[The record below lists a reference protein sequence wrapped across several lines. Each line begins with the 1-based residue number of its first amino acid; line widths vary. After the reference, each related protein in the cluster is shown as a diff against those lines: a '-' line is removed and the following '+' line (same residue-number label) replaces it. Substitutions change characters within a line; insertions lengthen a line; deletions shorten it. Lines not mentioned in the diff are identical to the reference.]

1 MGNPR
6 EGGRGPAAP
15 GRSLPGCDERRK
27 QQLEERRRAN
37 LQTKCFDPTTTRFRF
52 LSFAERLQIQ
62 LKTQTSPL
70 RSTGLLD
77 LLEEQKALLERS
89 VGDAGWG
96 KRTRPDTLFAG
107 DAEAEEERRK
117 RRKTEELQF
126 SSLREVIRHLSAVQ
140 HPPAVAALL
149 SELAPLCDSL
159 PLLLFHRERIL
170 QSLLRLLLED
180 EAIAVV
186 LNLLQALAKDLRSEF
201 VAFLP
206 SVFSSLLLLSRQL
219 ELTVDAERLRLL
231 FSCIGSIFRYLAR
244 PLLRDFDFALALF
257 TPWLCGDDA
266 SPPSEGER
274 SEAGKVWGGR
284 PEKGDGPGRAPGAE
298 NRQGSP
304 AAKAKREG
312 HKKEKE
318 ETPDQV
324 PSVSRTGQTVTEE
337 IRLLAARAFACLL
350 RKAGGEEGD
359 SGDLLRCIEILF
371 RHVSRCSPSARE
383 AYGESVAVI
392 LFESVKSVQLCFKR
406 PFDCVVRFLFATVL
420 FQKPYVEAGERSWA
434 PSLSAAF
441 LSGDETDTQLEEQ
454 RDNREADVARRGVEE
469 GGQMAEGRESGTE
482 GKDIPK
488 VEDVFAVYRAQVK
501 CLVSFLLHARQHTK
515 ALESPGAK
523 QIEALLLEFFSV
535 AVKAA
540 PSALLA
546 SLAKIGRSAADE
558 ETDVKHLGNSV
569 NLFSGSFA
577 SVLASPFHAYFYN
590 FPSPH
595 PFTDH
600 PYLSGVDCTS
610 PLSSCVSLALAAS
623 GKTGGSLPSSPA
635 SPLFLAYGLLTLIE
649 LSGAWVFALPR
660 LEGSFDAFLC
670 RLFAVLSPALLKSGG
685 DKQKQRTKQDSRKK
699 KSRESSVWRV
709 AATEEEAQDIERAPL
724 VLQPLLATS
733 VCLRQT
739 QLAKEPQEGERSPR
753 QGLCPTS
760 LDASKCW
767 LLSSAPQ
774 LEAVSL
780 FSLFLPCAVLR
791 LLSLLWRAVPLSFCS
806 AVNAVWSSTSSD
818 LFGGLLS
825 VPLKLLQFST
835 ARSLPPV
842 SPALP
847 ATLLS
852 SGFPV
857 NSSPTGLLEAY
868 VNCALAYTSMLHAHL
883 APFKEETLRRQNCVH
898 SFGLY
903 GLRPTCGFLL
913 RLLAS
918 QPRQVALSSA
928 LPLQHPSHSSYV
940 SGGVLEWE
948 RSAASL
954 LLAQEVSEFVEA
966 SPSRLDASGVDS
978 AQMQEKQSASNEG
991 RLLLL
996 QAKQSLPELLLA
1008 VTRRLQK
1015 TRSAF
1020 EGSRASAPPHS
1031 GQPTCF
1037 EMSLASAAQRRP
1049 VDDLACTYSLLSSFR
1064 ALLSAT
1070 EIQAHVAGEGE
1081 DSGAKSDQRREE
1093 IQKHLDLVHTETSH
1107 LIAVLLL
1114 WLAGKLLARP
1124 VDVHLAAQNA
1134 DTVLS
1139 RGCAH
1144 PCARETAESDGA
1156 LPTNFASVR
1165 SEGEVTHEAETDV
1178 AAVLHILRICFR
1190 CLDTATPLIRRSRE
1204 AAKAADDLEDTQ
1216 GRQQRTR
1223 AGGLSAPPIELLQV
1237 VQEVEEKVKHTAAL
1251 KREPRPSFCVFSVAA
1266 CSAFSSSEKWL
1277 AAILSLFSAGSF
1289 LYELHHGPS
1298 NSSAGPFVSLFSPLL
1313 RSAAFCIS
1321 SVLGASFEEP
1331 DSDEEKTEVLESRS
1345 SSPQGS
1351 ARLRD
1356 VVAPHLASILS
1367 CCSSSSRRARQD
1379 AIFFLHICS
1388 PFLCSL
1394 QSVFSSSFSA
1404 SSPSTHAALEEA
1416 ISAPS
1421 LLPLHGAFADACG
1434 AQLRSLLSLEKLPV
1448 GLETERKLINAYGA
1462 LVRGA
1467 TSVFS
1472 QGLLL
1477 VSQPLNSAE
1486 ESMAT
1491 PEEARKCLDVS
1502 FARTVAPILEATVR
1516 VLLSQLFVKFSPL
1529 WQPAIDAVLQLL
1541 EDIHAIQGE
1550 ALQAQASALA
1560 SAAFAAAVSSSSDS
1574 TVSLGEQR
1582 SSARS
1587 VAVPREP
1594 TEGERETYAG
1604 LEHEGCVARKT
1615 PSKAACASDGEAVS
1629 VASASL
1635 LRTEGAELSRMQ
1647 ARLSSALLSTTWEIL
1662 TKQVARAVSDLGAC
1676 RPSRRAAVPSR
1687 RKPEAS
1693 MGRSDGDTVEPGARG
1708 RAAEA
1713 NGDVESQ
1720 RDSAEGVAEAG
1731 ERQEGGEREANAFSK
1746 WFVRTEWKRALG
1758 DDADEVSDPLSR
1770 HTRLLR
1776 LVEGIMG
1783 SYGKDAFVSS
1793 RREEATEP
1801 GVQESEKTGTEHAC
1815 REDGR
1820 SGTVEKTGGR
1830 ESERGLFPDAESGDA
1845 KPASGPGSEPLAHAN
1860 KLKKARKR
1868 VEGEGRMSGSRA
1880 GGLSRRRE
1888 ALARFNWLMRQ
1899 TLCVVETLTEGGVDD
1914 AGGEEEGETREIR
1927 EAPREAA
1934 EGSETPSVSSPPRGE
1949 GERLVTCEEAI
1960 FRTHAVSLVPRAC
1973 DCLRAVV
1980 ALSRVDPNC
1989 FLSAAEKRVLAL
2001 KSDEKTQQSPEGA
2014 LGLAAAGKAGD
2025 KTGEGRDETDRLIKE
2040 AAEAERLWTRLPA
2053 VCAQRLVTIADPSLQ
2068 QLVIQVLQLSPV
2080 LRPQLAPYAPLLV
2093 QLISDKSSSN
2103 ALLRLRLAEPEEE
2116 GEDDL
2121 ATDDVQATTKHKSDQ
2136 GKATAAKLVVVQE
2149 QHRHLVVPLVVRI
2162 LMAKVQHRAAGRS
2175 ATAVFAERRNV
2186 FAFLSSVAA
2195 QELPLLLSI
2204 LLYPL
2209 VDVWLGPEASKAE
2222 EAFPAH
2228 DSSAALPSLSV
2239 VAASSTLL
2247 SGFLKEQY
2255 LCAFVAAQLNA
2266 STPASDSGFSPL
2278 ERRRGELLARPASAP
2293 ASPAVLGECTVDGS
2307 CAGETFE
2314 MSAHAEEKAKR
2325 VVVRLA
2331 PCCLPP
2337 NVSSRLPGC
2346 CKTLQQLQDML
2357 KRLLFPATPFLIL
2370 FYRALLQNIVSVSG
2384 ASSSSRETQG
2394 PTREQNA
2401 GDLGPPGPSA
2411 PGRLVAGRD
2420 GRAYVKQTVHLCL
2433 LLLRQLLDLFPEASN
2448 IWRDLLNPAGPALQ
2462 HLLEAAVATAAAS
2475 PAGGRGP
2482 HEEGKK
2488 QKKNLPAIVSLVCSW
2503 AAQPAYFSFFSSVV
2517 PEALP
2522 TLFAVPALPA
2532 VLRRVAPSFGSEGLG
2547 RRAFGSGAF
2556 GRGRGGFGASCGV
2569 LDAVLDAALLL
2580 SVGGMDR
2587 EREEALAASFHGE
2600 IKDLRRRRRKTRARG
2615 RHASQGSTKQTR
2627 RSAVSSSSSSSE
2639 EEKEMWVEEDEIAQ
2653 RRQAL
2658 LREQRELEAER
2669 QQHEREG
2676 MATLLPHVGG
2686 LLASLE
2692 ILFQHRR
2699 LAALGGSQGGTA
2711 QAFGSSQGASGDRK
2725 LVAAREDADA
2735 GKAGDQAAQEEG
2747 ADHDEGGEEE
2757 PQEREEDGAS
2767 AGPQRSLFGVVRV
2780 KELQLLTRIARYAVA
2795 DVNAPSEQLDET
2807 PLSPPSPSEGRP
2819 KVEAPASSVEAS
2831 EAASPFT
2838 PVSCS
2843 IREER
2848 FSVVLRLI
2856 RLLVQSLPSGSMTS
2870 TLNPRLG
2877 SPSSTSRLLLS
2888 LEALLQLAFPLASQ
2902 VRALREKESAT
2913 PGAASAEFGAE
2924 AGPSAGVVDED
2935 AGPPGE
2941 ASKASP
2947 SSQLLEL
2954 KGVLEAMTRH
2964 CSILLQSTVSS
2975 ACRAAVAKLFLAVE
2989 FAACGVMLF
2998 SSDAEL
3004 DEKVG
3009 AQIEG
3014 LLSRPQTGAQEEDEV
3029 GVEAKGQQLL
3039 AALVPGGSLLR
3050 ALLTER
3056 EVQTDGGD
3064 ARTEKKVL
3072 CSLLHRRCK
3081 IEETGNA
3088 HGETQPGSPTASP
3101 AGREA
3106 TAREAAV
3113 AFVDNPE
3120 TLFQWRLSVALL
3132 VFSLNYRRGQ
3142 AGLSRG
3148 RGLALLADDEDQ
3160 PDSSMQLIVLH
3171 ALVASATIRGLPSP
3185 NASPASNEVGQVPPG
3200 LLEPLIRHCLFLLG
3214 AAGIEWPIQQAAAA
3228 MLKAVVDSVALLSDT
3243 PASRVTSS
3251 SSSSCMS
3258 RQSLQ
3263 VRMQLLARLVM
3274 PFVRAQLKAP
3284 DDAQLRQGLHLLA
3297 YVVRTL
3303 APVALRLPSLSAS
3316 SGPEAETK
3324 RLRQLDKVFHLDLA
3338 SLLAAPPPGAVA
3350 EALLESRIQKPG
3362 TEDAGGD
3369 FFRDFLHMQRHRQ
3382 GRALQ
3387 RLAQAARQKGIGA
3400 TTLRLVALPLC
3411 FSSLLQRASLRPRS
3425 EEERKKKQTFLRK
3438 EVFHQGLAEQAVS
3451 CLEACSYRLK
3461 WPMTLN
3467 TVRLLSRFLSDF
3479 PEREGFLFRAICG
3492 VVRAFEAHVKQAVSE
3507 ALHGDS
3513 RVDDGDGGARR
3524 ERQTEGEESETEE
3537 VHEEA
3542 GQDEEGVEREE
3553 GEEHEEGAEGVSG
3566 SEDEDEGSRRR
3577 EAAEGR
3583 LRARHRLELMHARI
3597 KVDLLPLLYRL
3608 AFGSSSGKKPS
3619 EGGDQMLTSQPGG
3632 SPTRGA
3638 QKDQEKNVRPS
3649 IVAVLLL
3656 LIRLLPSADFQQN
3669 LPKLVR
3675 SVAFN
3680 LRSRDRDIR
3689 RKARGALVSMAVS
3702 LGPSFFSVLVAE
3714 VGVLLRD
3721 RKPSGKKGGA
3731 QEEDVA
3737 GNSAQAFYRPVLLF
3751 TVHAMLKGLVDE
3763 EEKKRGDAQATG
3775 LEGIKTSHEDAGLD
3789 KALALVLP
3797 LIAEELSRVSDPD
3810 RPSQD
3815 PSTRQH
3821 SKIDEARHLKGP
3833 SMVFL
3838 LASCSSAASCASVL
3852 LPFLYSLLGGRRRVG
3867 DTVSSAYSPAYLEHV
3882 KDLFLHFVKGANKN
3896 RSLSPFFFFLLARR
3910 LLTLTVALLQSQ
3922 LLHPLQLEQA
3932 GRRREHLEFLLAK
3945 QELRR
3950 QQVGGGRRRKA
3961 RDNCLP
3967 LVQHDQLAEPV
3978 EDDAGACVE
3987 QAESPILQERMQTPK
4002 HEDPEPQRHRTREV
4016 LLREDAGFF
4025 HCMLFTSAVGLPG
4038 DGAEA
4043 HSRRPSGD
4051 GDKEAHSEGEDE
4063 EGQTEA
4069 NFLHAPDSLDE
4080 AMALARERRLDG
4092 LRAAVAAKKDRAMVT
4107 QPGAAKGISL
4117 EKALQKKGLDAYT
4130 RQGFDSTSRATT
4142 VGFTGL
4148 RLLLSA
4154 LKRWK
4159 FLLKKAKPEEN
4170 SDAKPGSKVEVKT
4183 KATQRQLRGELEKST
4198 FALLLCF
4205 CSNITDL
4212 ISWTM
4217 RCLPHL
4223 LPLRLSALES
4233 RGAVVASTTLRLFHS
4248 MGGGWSSRREED
4260 HQLFLACSRLLP
4272 LLLLHPQGNK
4282 WFAAALN
4289 PHVRV
4294 PQTHRQLL
4302 LIEMERTN
4310 SSRRAAKH
4318 AGKERGEN
4326 QGEESAESDG
4336 SFEVGEDDEQVQTGD
4351 AAGAGAAG
4359 GSLRERFPAEAPE
4372 AVFRREKASEEEKRE
4387 AGEEPLVLSDTQ
4399 LRLLRE
4405 EEEKNWR
4412 GKTDVKTR
4420 LEENFKEAL
4429 LAQILHSLENPQL
4442 RLSGLMLFKTLVLP
4456 HYRDVAA
4463 AALASETGEG
4473 KTEGEGGKRKKDKA
4487 AGGKKARKNIGDST
4501 LLCDVYRGVDTIV
4514 RLMIQEAGEDAEGR
4528 RLAAIC
4534 GDIYSHFLLNFP
4546 MTEKTQQYRI
4556 LFLIKN
4562 LHYSAPDGR
4571 RAVLNCLHKVL
4582 IRFPSELVVSRY
4594 SEVFL
4599 LALSGR
4605 LVLEEDR
4612 TAHEMLRML
4621 LLLLLDIAQDSDD
4634 PEHSAASLFQTAVT
4648 VFLQPQIPKIMAL
4661 QEFVLV
4667 FLDSQ
4672 RERPMALLPRV
4683 LPLLHRMLLV
4693 AADREARERFRASGA
4708 LPSSGD
4714 WRVSY
4719 KALLAFEK
4727 LMLFV
4732 HPSHLDALFSRAAR
4746 AAASGGEKPF
4756 TVEGGEAG
4764 EESEAAGV
4772 NSVDM
4777 ELETQVAAQIL
4788 RSCMLPSTGAVGAGY
4803 QDTSMHSRRR
4813 QQEGLDEKFDSYAI
4827 SKLPKKDLLVG
4838 AAVGRLWLE
4847 AVREGLRHEHP
4858 WLRAVSLRCAGAY
4871 IAAKSPRS
4879 YCPSTP
4885 CLFYLHKSRISNHF
4899 GLGVSDAAPASPGA
4913 DVVLAALSPF
4923 CKDRFL
4929 EKNPAAVLSA
4939 RALVLP
4945 LLQLA
4950 LSRPDVVFVPPRQ
4963 RLSRAQRGEED
4974 NEDAGESEEVAEEPA
4989 SDAGEAASDD
4999 NEEETREQEEEIGEE
5014 IEDDGE
5020 TRDGKLGPTDEVGE
5034 ALDEEALGKTRQALD
5049 DADDEDREEEGGE
5062 EPAKVGEGKRRSSN
5076 GSDREQSQ
5084 DEAGDGQDNAE
5095 DLHTDD
5101 ECSASGSDEELEEE
5115 GEDSDEDD
5123 SEEEAPSSEALALQ
5137 VLLRP
5142 PCDLASS
5149 TENALASSSS
5159 SASGFREDSSLDLL
5173 AFENRAA
5180 ELACSADTI
5189 AFSGKRDLQPP
5200 SLSTQQEDTSKRQRT
5215 GVSSPSSAAHS
5226 SRASET
5232 ETSLSAFS
5240 EELVGGPEGDRETH
5254 EQIEVTN
5261 GGTRLFTVQDETSHP
5276 LLFLVKR
5283 LNFWLRRHLG
5293 TLGAYRRARFKKGSH
5308 GGREGEKGQNG
5319 EDICTSIVRV
5329 GAILSVFHALV
5340 YQLPLHPS
5348 RGLHF
5353 SPEFPLGASSKK
5365 RKRDRKDGRKGVET
5379 EADGGSIPVGSLSF
5393 SEAHLE
5399 RLLFFVIDAA
5409 YRCSTVIRGG
5419 EEGGHKKEARTDSL
5433 LLQLLS
5439 AERSEGAF
5447 AADGGSSLAA
5457 LWQGLASLSPKEQQ
5471 REVLTGG
5478 SFLLSE
5484 IQEVLKDG
5492 GREELALGLLAK
5504 VRTSVLSSRLKRKVD
5519 SQQQALLQ
5527 PQKYAEKRRRQ
5538 QCKKKLSKKRKVALL
5553 IAKNRGGKRRE
5564 KS

>member
-6 EGGRGPAAP
+6 EGGRGPAVP
-15 GRSLPGCDERRK
+15 GGSLPACDERRK
-27 QQLEERRRAN
+27 QQLEERRRVN

-62 LKTQTSPL
+62 LKAQTSPL

-77 LLEEQKALLERS
+77 LLEEQKALLERTVGS
-89 VGDAGWG
+89 VGWG
-96 KRTRPDTLFAG
+96 KRSQPDTLFG

-126 SSLREVIRHLSAVQ
+126 SSLREVIRHLATVQ

-180 EAIAVV
+180 EAITVV

-244 PLLRDFDFALALF
+244 PLLREFDFAVALF
-257 TPWLCGDDA
+257 MPWLCGDDA
-266 SPPSEGER
+266 SPPSGGER
-274 SEAGKVWGGR
+274 SEAGEARGGR
-284 PEKGDGPGRAPGAE
+284 PEKRDGPGRAGRAE
-298 NRQGSP
+298 NRQGAP

-312 HKKEKE
+312 HKKETE
-318 ETPDQV
+318 ETPEQM
-324 PSVSRTGQTVTEE
+324 PSVSRKGQTVTEE

-359 SGDLLRCIEILF
+359 SGDLLGCIETLF
-371 RHVSRCSPSARE
+371 RHMSRCSLSARE
-383 AYGESVAVI
+383 AYGESVAMI
-392 LFESVKSVQLCFKR
+392 LFESVKSVQLSFKR

-441 LSGDETDTQLEEQ
+441 PSGNETDTQLEGET
-454 RDNREADVARRGVEE
+454 DIREADVAARGVEE
-469 GGQMAEGRESGTE
+469 GGQMAEDRESATE
-482 GKDIPK
+482 GKGIPK
-488 VEDVFAVYRAQVK
+488 VEDAFAVYRAQVK

-523 QIEALLLEFFSV
+523 KIEALLLEFFSV

-546 SLAKIGRSAADE
+546 SLAKLGRSAADE
-558 ETDVKHLGNSV
+558 ETDVKHPANSM

-590 FPSPH
+590 FPAPH
-595 PFTDH
+595 LFTDH
-600 PYLSGVDCTS
+600 MYLSGVDRTS
-610 PLSSCVSLALAAS
+610 PLSSCLSLALAAS

-649 LSGAWVFALPR
+649 LSGAWVFELPR

-670 RLFAVLSPALLKSGG
+670 RLFTVLSPALLKSGG
-685 DKQKQRTKQDSRKK
+685 DKQKQKTKQDSRKK
-699 KSRESSVWRV
+699 KSWEGSLWRV
-709 AATEEEAQDIERAPL
+709 TATEEEAQEIERAPL
-724 VLQPLLATS
+724 VLQPLLATC
-733 VCLRQT
+733 VCLRRT
-739 QLAKEPQEGERSPR
+739 PVAKEAQQGERSPR
-753 QGLCPTS
+753 QGLSSTS
-760 LDASKCW
+760 LVASEC
-767 LLSSAPQ
+767 LFLSSALQ
-774 LEAVSL
+774 LEAVSF

-825 VPLKLLQFST
+825 VPLKFLQFST
-835 ARSLPPV
+835 ARALPLA
-842 SPALP
+842 SPAQP

-852 SGFPV
+852 SSVFPV
-857 NSSPTGLLEAY
+857 KSSPTCLLEAY

-898 SFGLY
+898 GFGLY
-903 GLRPTCGFLL
+903 GLRSTCGFLL

-928 LPLQHPSHSSYV
+928 LPLQLRSHSPSL
-940 SGGVLEWE
+940 SGDMLEWE

-954 LLAQEVSEFVEA
+954 LLAEEMSEFVEA
-966 SPSRLDASGVDS
+966 SSSRLDASGVDS
-978 AQMQEKQSASNEG
+978 AQTQEKKGESNEG

-996 QAKQSLPELLLA
+996 QAKQSLPQLLLA
-1008 VTRRLQK
+1008 VMRRLQK

-1020 EGSRASAPPHS
+1020 EGSRDSAPPHS
-1031 GQPTCF
+1031 GRPTRF
-1037 EMSLASAAQRRP
+1037 EVDLASAAQRRT
-1049 VDDLACTYSLLSSFR
+1049 VDDLACTYSMLSSFLP
-1064 ALLSAT
+1064 LLSAT
-1070 EIQAHVAGEGE
+1070 EIQAYVAGEGE
-1081 DSGAKSDQRREE
+1081 DAGVTKSDQRREE
-1093 IQKHLDLVHTETSH
+1093 LQKLLALVHTETSH

-1114 WLAGKLLARP
+1114 WLAGKLLALP
-1124 VDVHLAAQNA
+1124 VDVHLAAQNV

-1139 RGCAH
+1139 RDCAR
-1144 PCARETAESDGA
+1144 PCACETADSDGA
-1156 LPTNFASVR
+1156 LPTTFASVR
-1165 SEGEVTHEAETDV
+1165 SRGKVTREAETDV
-1178 AAVLHILRICFR
+1178 TAVLHILRICFR
-1190 CLDTATPLIRRSRE
+1190 CLDTATPLIRGSSEAAE
-1204 AAKAADDLEDTQ
+1204 AAKDLEDTQ
-1216 GRQQRTR
+1216 GRRLRTR
-1223 AGGLSAPPIELLQV
+1223 AGRLPAPPIELLQV

-1251 KREPRPSFCVFSVAA
+1251 TREPRPSFCVFSLAA

-1277 AAILSLFSAGSF
+1277 AVILSLFSSGSF
-1289 LYELHHGPS
+1289 LYELHGPS
-1298 NSSAGPFVSLFSPLL
+1298 GSSAEPFVSLFSPLL

-1321 SVLGASFEEP
+1321 SVLGASFEEV
-1331 DSDEEKTEVLESRS
+1331 DGEEEKTEVLESRS

-1351 ARLRD
+1351 AYLRD
-1356 VVAPHLASILS
+1356 VVGPHLASILS
-1367 CCSSSSRRARQD
+1367 CCSSSCRRARQD
-1379 AIFFLHICS
+1379 AIFFLHLCS

-1394 QSVFSSSFSA
+1394 QSVFSSSCSVSA
-1404 SSPSTHAALEEA
+1404 PSTHAALEEA

-1421 LLPLHGAFADACG
+1421 LLPLHRAFADACG

-1477 VSQPLNSAE
+1477 LSQPLDAAE

-1491 PEEARKCLDVS
+1491 PEEARMCLDVS
-1502 FARTVAPILEATVR
+1502 FTRTVAPILEATVR

-1529 WQPAIDAVLQLL
+1529 WQPAVDAVLQLL
-1541 EDIHAIQGE
+1541 EDIHALQGE
-1550 ALQAQASALA
+1550 ALQAEASALT

-1574 TVSLGEQR
+1574 AVSLGEQR

-1587 VAVPREP
+1587 VTASREP
-1594 TEGERETYAG
+1594 TEGERETCAS

-1615 PSKAACASDGEAVS
+1615 PSEAACASSSGEADS
-1629 VASASL
+1629 VASASV
-1635 LRTEGAELSRMQ
+1635 LRTEGAELSRMH

-1662 TKQVARAVSDLGAC
+1662 TAQVARAVSDLGAC
-1676 RPSRRAAVPSR
+1676 RPGRRAAVPSC

-1693 MGRSDGDTVEPGARG
+1693 LGRPEGETVEPDARG

-1713 NGDVESQ
+1713 NCDVESQ
-1720 RDSAEGVAEAG
+1720 RYSAGVTEAG
-1731 ERQEGGEREANAFSK
+1731 ERQEGSEREANAFSK

-1783 SYGKDAFVSS
+1783 SYGKDAFVTSK
-1793 RREEATEP
+1793 REEAAEP
-1801 GVQESEKTGTEHAC
+1801 GVQESEEPGTEHAC
-1815 REDGR
+1815 REENR

-1830 ESERGLFPDAESGDA
+1830 ESERRLVPGAESGDA
-1845 KPASGPGSEPLAHAN
+1845 KPVSGPGSEPLAHAN
-1860 KLKKARKR
+1860 KLKKAKKR
-1868 VEGEGRMSGSRA
+1868 VQEEARMSGSRA
-1880 GGLSRRRE
+1880 GGLSKRRE
-1888 ALARFNWLMRQ
+1888 ALTRFNWLLRQ
-1899 TLCVVETLTEGGVDD
+1899 TLCVVETLTEGGADN
-1914 AGGEEEGETREIR
+1914 ASGEEEGELREIR
-1927 EAPREAA
+1927 EAPHEAA
-1934 EGSETPSVSSPPRGE
+1934 ERSETPCVSSAPRGE

-1960 FRTHAVSLVPRAC
+1960 FRTNAVSLVPRAC

-1980 ALSRVDPNC
+1980 ALSRVDSNC
-1989 FLSAAEKRVLAL
+1989 FLSAAEKRALAL
-2001 KSDEKTQQSPEGA
+2001 KSGEKSQQSPGGA
-2014 LGLAAAGKAGD
+2014 LGLAAGGKAGG
-2025 KTGEGRDETDRLIKE
+2025 KAGEGPDETDRLLKE
-2040 AAEAERLWTRLPA
+2040 AAESERLWTRLPA

-2080 LRPQLAPYAPLLV
+2080 LRPQLAPYAPLLA

-2121 ATDDVQATTKHKSDQ
+2121 ATDDAQATTKRKNEQ
-2136 GKATAAKLVVVQE
+2136 GKATVAKLVVVQE

-2228 DSSAALPSLSV
+2228 DSSAVLPSLSV
-2239 VAASSTLL
+2239 GAASSVPL

-2266 STPASDSGFSPL
+2266 SAAASDSGLSPP
-2278 ERRRGELLARPASAP
+2278 EGRKGELLSRRASAP
-2293 ASPAVLGECTVDGS
+2293 ASPAVLGECTVDGRS
-2307 CAGETFE
+2307 AGETLE
-2314 MSAHAEEKAKR
+2314 MSAHAEKKAQR
-2325 VVVRLA
+2325 VLVRLA

-2370 FYRALLQNIVSVSG
+2370 FYRALLQNIVSTSV
-2384 ASSSSRETQG
+2384 ASSSSREIQG
-2394 PTREQNA
+2394 ATREQDA
-2401 GDLGPPGPSA
+2401 GDLGSPGPSSA
-2411 PGRLVAGRD
+2411 GRLGAGRD

-2448 IWRDLLNPAGPALQ
+2448 VWRDILKPAGPALQ

-2488 QKKNLPAIVSLVCSW
+2488 QKKNIPAVVALVCSW

-2532 VLRRVAPSFGSEGLG
+2532 VLRRVAPSFGSEGPG
-2547 RRAFGSGAF
+2547 RRAFGSVPF
-2556 GRGRGGFGASCGV
+2556 GRGRGGLGASCGV
-2569 LDAVLDAALLL
+2569 LEAVLDAALLL

-2615 RHASQGSTKQTR
+2615 RHASQGSAKQIR

-2699 LAALGGSQGGTA
+2699 LATLGGSQGATA
-2711 QAFGSSQGASGDRK
+2711 PAFGSSQGASGDRK
-2725 LVAAREDADA
+2725 LEAAREDGDA
-2735 GKAGDQAAQEEG
+2735 GKAGDQVAQEEG
-2747 ADHDEGGEEE
+2747 PDHDEGGEEE
-2757 PQEREEDGAS
+2757 PREREEDDAS

-2795 DVNAPSEQLDET
+2795 DVNASSEQLGET
-2807 PLSPPSPSEGRP
+2807 PLSPTSPSKGRP
-2819 KVEAPASSVEAS
+2819 KIEASASSLEAS
-2831 EAASPFT
+2831 EAASTFA

-2843 IREER
+2843 AREQR

-2856 RLLVQSLPSGSMTS
+2856 RLLVQSLPSGSVAP
-2870 TLNPRLG
+2870 TLNARLG
-2877 SPSSTSRLLLS
+2877 SPSSTTRLLLS
-2888 LEALLQLAFPLASQ
+2888 LEALLQLTFPLAAQ
-2902 VRALREKESAT
+2902 VRALQEEEGAT
-2913 PGAASAEFGAE
+2913 PGAASAEIGAQ
-2924 AGPSAGVVDED
+2924 AGPFAGVVHED
-2935 AGPPGE
+2935 AGRPGE

-2998 SSDAEL
+2998 SSDTEL

-3009 AQIEG
+3009 AQIER

-3056 EVQTDGGD
+3056 EDQTDGGD
-3064 ARTEKKVL
+3064 ARMEKKLL
-3072 CSLLHRRCK
+3072 CSLLYRRCS
-3081 IEETGNA
+3081 IEERGSA
-3088 HGETQPGSPTASP
+3088 YGETQPGSPRASP

-3106 TAREAAV
+3106 TAPEAPV

-3120 TLFQWRLSVALL
+3120 TLFQWRLSVALI

-3142 AGLSRG
+3142 TGLSRG
-3148 RGLALLADDEDQ
+3148 QALTLLADDEDQ

-3185 NASPASNEVGQVPPG
+3185 NASPASNEIGQVPPG

-3214 AAGIEWPIQQAAAA
+3214 AAGIEWSVQQAAAA
-3228 MLKAVVDSVALLSDT
+3228 VLKAVVDSVALLSVA
-3243 PASRVTSS
+3243 PASRVSS
-3251 SSSSCMS
+3251 STSSSCMS
-3258 RQSLQ
+3258 RQSPQ

-3303 APVALRLPSLSAS
+3303 APVALRLPSLAGP
-3316 SGPEAETK
+3316 SGPETETK

-3350 EALLESRIQKPG
+3350 EALLEPGTQKPG

-3387 RLAQAARQKGIGA
+3387 RLAQAAREKGVGA

-3411 FSSLLQRASLRPRS
+3411 FASLLQRASLRPRS
-3425 EEERKKKQTFLRK
+3425 EEERKKKHSFLRK

-3467 TVRLLSRFLSDF
+3467 AVRLLSRFLSDF

-3507 ALHGDS
+3507 ALHRDS
-3513 RVDDGDGGARR
+3513 RVDGGDEGAQR

-3537 VHEEA
+3537 EHEEE
-3542 GQDEEGVEREE
+3542 GQDEEEEEERGE
-3553 GEEHEEGAEGVSG
+3553 GEEHEERAEEVSG

-3597 KVDLLPLLYRL
+3597 KADLLPLLYRL

-3619 EGGDQMLTSQPGG
+3619 EGGDQMLTSPPGT
-3632 SPTRGA
+3632 SQSRGA
-3638 QKDQEKNVRPS
+3638 QKGKEQNVRPS

-3656 LIRLLPSADFQQN
+3656 LIRLLPAADFQQN

-3680 LRSRDRDIR
+3680 LRSRDRDLR

-3714 VGVLLRD
+3714 VGVLLQD
-3721 RKPSGKKGGA
+3721 RKPSVKKGGA

-3737 GNSAQAFYRPVLLF
+3737 GSSAQAFYRPVFLF

-3763 EEKKRGDAQATG
+3763 EEKKRGDAPGMEVEGDKTG
-3775 LEGIKTSHEDAGLD
+3775 HEEAGLD
-3789 KALALVLP
+3789 KALPLVLP
-3797 LIAEELSRVSDPD
+3797 LIAEELSRVADPD
-3810 RPSQD
+3810 RLSQD

-3833 SMVFL
+3833 SLVFL
-3838 LASCSSAASCASVL
+3838 LASCSSATSCASTI

-3867 DTVSSAYSPAYLEHV
+3867 DTVSSAYSPAYLERV

-3896 RSLSPFFFFLLARR
+3896 RSLSPFFFFLLSRR

-3961 RDNCLP
+3961 RANCLP
-3967 LVQHDQLAEPV
+3967 LVRHAQLAEPL
-3978 EDDAGACVE
+3978 EDEAGACAE
-3987 QAESPILQERMQTPK
+3987 QAESQILQERMHAPQ
-4002 HEDPEPQRHRTREV
+4002 DDDREPQRHRTREA

-4025 HCMLFTSAVGLPG
+4025 HCMLFNSAVGLPG
-4038 DGAEA
+4038 EA
-4043 HSRRPSGD
+4043 DKEHWRRPSGE
-4051 GDKEAHSEGEDE
+4051 GDKEAHSEGEGE
-4063 EGQTEA
+4063 EGQAEA
-4069 NFLHAPDSLDE
+4069 NFLQAPDSLDE

-4117 EKALQKKGLDAYT
+4117 EKALHKKSLNAYT

-4159 FLLKKAKPEEN
+4159 FLLKKAKPEES
-4170 SDAKPGSKVEVKT
+4170 SDAKVGSKVEMKT
-4183 KATQRQLRGELEKST
+4183 KATQRQLRGELEKTT
-4198 FALLLCF
+4198 FALLICF

-4233 RGAVVASTTLRLFHS
+4233 RGAVVASMTLRLFHS
-4248 MGGGWSSRREED
+4248 MGGGWSSSRREED

-4272 LLLLHPQGNK
+4272 LLLLHPQGNM

-4289 PHVRV
+4289 PYVRV

-4302 LIEMERTN
+4302 LTEMERTR
-4310 SSRRAAKH
+4310 SRGRAAKH
-4318 AGKERGEN
+4318 VGEERGEN
-4326 QGEESAESDG
+4326 QGEESAASDG
-4336 SFEVGEDDEQVQTGD
+4336 SSEVGEEDEQEQTDD
-4351 AAGAGAAG
+4351 AAGAG
-4359 GSLRERFPAEAPE
+4359 GSRRERCPAEAAE
-4372 AVFRREKASEEEKRE
+4372 AVLGREKASEEEKCK
-4387 AGEEPLVLSDTQ
+4387 AVEEPLVLSDTQ
-4399 LRLLRE
+4399 MRLLRE
-4405 EEEKNWR
+4405 EEEKSWR
-4412 GKTDVKTR
+4412 GETDVETR

-4429 LAQILHSLENPQL
+4429 LAQILHSLESPQL

-4463 AALASETGEG
+4463 AVLASDAGEG
-4473 KTEGEGGKRKKDKA
+4473 KPEGEGGKRKKDKD

-4528 RLAAIC
+4528 RLAAVC

-4621 LLLLLDIAQDSDD
+4621 LHLLLDIAQDSDD

-4693 AADREARERFRASGA
+4693 AADRESRERFRASGV
-4708 LPSSGD
+4708 LPSCGD

-4732 HPSHLDALFSRAAR
+4732 HPSHLDGLFSRAAR
-4746 AAASGGEKPF
+4746 AAATRGETLFK
-4756 TVEGGEAG
+4756 VEGGEAG
-4764 EESEAAGV
+4764 EEAEAAGV
-4772 NSVDM
+4772 NSVDL

-4788 RSCMLPSTGAVGAGY
+4788 GSCMLPSTGAVGGGD
-4803 QDTSMHSRRR
+4803 QDTSVHSRWR
-4813 QQEGLDEKFDSYAI
+4813 QQQGLDEQFDAHTL

-4847 AVREGLRHEHP
+4847 AVGEGLRHEHP
-4858 WLRAVSLRCAGAY
+4858 WLRAVSLRCVGAY

-4879 YCPSTP
+4879 YRPSTP
-4885 CLFYLHKSRISNHF
+4885 CLFYLHRSRVSKQF
-4899 GLGVSDAAPASPGA
+4899 GLIVSDGAPARPGA

-4923 CKDRFL
+4923 CKDLFL

-4950 LSRPDVVFVPPRQ
+4950 LSRPDVVVVPPRR
-4963 RLSRAQRGEED
+4963 RLSRAQRGEEN
-4974 NEDAGESEEVAEEPA
+4974 NEGAGDSEEAAEEPV
-4989 SDAGEAASDD
+4989 SDTGDAASDD
-4999 NEEETREQEEEIGEE
+4999 NEEETREQDEEIGEE
-5014 IEDDGE
+5014 IKDDGE
-5020 TRDGKLGPTDEVGE
+5020 TRDGKLAPTDEVGE
-5034 ALDEEALGKTRQALD
+5034 ELDEEEALGKTRETLED
-5049 DADDEDREEEGGE
+5049 DDDEGGEEEGGE
-5062 EPAKVGEGKRRSSN
+5062 ESAKVGEGKRRSSS
-5076 GSDREQSQ
+5076 GSDCEQSQ
-5084 DEAGDGQDNAE
+5084 DEAGDEQDNAE
-5095 DLHTDD
+5095 DLHSDD

-5115 GEDSDEDD
+5115 SKDSDEDD
-5123 SEEEAPSSEALALQ
+5123 SEEEASRSEALAMQ

-5142 PCDLASS
+5142 PCDLAAS

-5173 AFENRAA
+5173 AFENKAA

-5200 SLSTQQEDTSKRQRT
+5200 SLSTQQEATSKRQRT
-5215 GVSSPSSAAHS
+5215 GVSSSSSAALRS
-5226 SRASET
+5226 PASET
-5232 ETSLSAFS
+5232 GNSPAAFS
-5240 EELVGGPEGDRETH
+5240 EGLVVGPEGDRETQ

-5261 GGTRLFTVQDETSHP
+5261 GGTRPFVVQDEASHP

-5308 GGREGEKGQNG
+5308 GGREGENGQKG

-5365 RKRDRKDGRKGVET
+5365 RKRDRKDGRKGAET
-5379 EADGGSIPVGSLSF
+5379 EADESSVHGGSLFF

-5439 AERSEGAF
+5439 TERGEGAF

-5478 SFLLSE
+5478 MFLLGE

-5504 VRTSVLSSRLKRKVD
+5504 VRTSVLSCRLKRKVD